1 MHPAVCEPISHLAYA
16 GRLRSEESVTLG
28 RSLSGVEPGLRV
40 VTVEHHDNSVS
51 SPEEA
56 DAVVEVVR
64 GLLGTPW
71 RVMPDGDE
79 QPLGQDGFVVVA
91 PYNAQV
97 GALREALDRAGLDEV
112 RVGTVDL
119 FQGQEAPVAI
129 MSMTASALADLPR
142 GADFL
147 LDRNRLNVAIS
158 RAQWLA
164 VVVRSSVLTELTPQ
178 TPEQLLQL
186 GAFIRLCRG
195 R

>member
-1 MHPAVCEPISHLAYA
+1 M
-16 GRLRSEESVTLG
+16 
-28 RSLSGVEPGLRV
+28 
-40 VTVEHHDNSVS
+40 
-51 SPEEA
+51 
-56 DAVVEVVR
+56 
-64 GLLGTPW
+64 
-71 RVMPDGDE
+71 
-79 QPLGQDGFVVVA
+79 
-91 PYNAQV
+91 
-97 GALREALDRAGLDEV
+97 
-112 RVGTVDL
+112 
-119 FQGQEAPVAI
+119 AI